1 MQHSYEGLDRSGGFA
16 RAGLLEPL
24 RHRDFRLLMGGLSV
38 SLLGDGLFIVA
49 LAWQVYAVSNAP
61 SALAGVGIA
70 MTVPTITCLL
80 LGGAVSDRFDRRR
93 VMLAADGVRA
103 IALGALAVLSLTGA
117 VALWHLLVIGV
128 VYGAATAFFDPSS
141 DALVPE
147 LLPVNLL
154 AQANSLSQLI
164 RPVALRLAGPAL
176 GGAFVAALG
185 AGGAFAL
192 DAMSFLISA
201 AALMAMSRTHRT
213 SAASEGSTLRQVA
226 TGVRYVR
233 RHAWLWVTLVSAAAA
248 YLLFMGPTEVLLPF
262 LVKNELHGGA
272 GELGLVFAAGGFG
285 SLICALAIG
294 SHGLPARSMT
304 FIYCTWTAATLAVA
318 GYGIAHAL
326 WGLMIASF
334 AFNALETAGTIA
346 WATAKQR
353 HVPIA
358 LLGRVSSLDWLISI
372 GLLPLSFALTGPV
385 SSALGVRTTL
395 IGAGV
400 LGALVTAAALL
411 VPGARTIDGVSRHS
425 RRRAIAFEAEPVGAV
440 ARLHFVGEPST
451 TSLSPTQAGNVEHH
465 VGSATVTP
473 AGVPG

>member
-16 RAGLLEPL
+16 RTGLLEPL
-24 RHRDFRLLMGGLSV
+24 RHRDFRLLMGGTCI
-38 SLLGDGLFIVA
+38 SLFGDGVFIVA

-61 SALAGVGIA
+61 SALASVGIA
-70 MTVPTITCLL
+70 MTVPTIACLL

-93 VMLAADGVRA
+93 VMLIADCVRA
-103 IALGALAVLSLTGA
+103 SALGALAVLSVTGA
-117 VALWHLLVIGV
+117 LALWQLLVIGA
-128 VYGAATAFFDPSS
+128 VYGAATAFFDPAS

-147 LLPVNLL
+147 LLPAELL
-154 AQANSLSQLI
+154 AQANSFDQLI

-176 GGAFVAALG
+176 GGVLVAVLG

-192 DAMSFLISA
+192 DAASFLLSA
-201 AALMAMSRTHRT
+201 AALLAMSRTVRP
-213 SAASEGSTLRQVA
+213 AVVSEGSTLRQVA
-226 TGVRYVR
+226 TGMRYVR
-233 RHAWLWVTLVSAAAA
+233 RHAWLWATLASAAVA

-262 LVKNELHGGA
+262 VVKNELHGGA
-272 GELGLVFAAGGFG
+272 GQLGLVFAAGGFG
-285 SLICALAIG
+285 SLACALAIG
-294 SHGLPARSMT
+294 NHGLPARSMT
-304 FIYCTWTAATLAVA
+304 FIYLTWTAATLAVA

-326 WGLMIASF
+326 WGLMLVSLV
-334 AFNALETAGTIA
+334 FNGLETAGTIA

-385 SSALGVRTTL
+385 SSAIGVRTTL

-411 VPGARTIDGVSRHS
+411 VPGVREIDGEPA
-425 RRRAIAFEAEPVGAV
+425 RARPRGLSFVGAPVGEIPRLRLVGDSGATWSPV
-440 ARLHFVGEPST
+440 PPAGSLGHNAATVIPARL
-451 TSLSPTQAGNVEHH
+451 
-465 VGSATVTP
+465 
-473 AGVPG
+473 PG

>member
-16 RAGLLEPL
+16 RVGLLSPL
-24 RHRDFRLLMGGLSV
+24 RHRDFRLLMGGMSV
-38 SLLGDGLFIVA
+38 SLIGDGVFIVA
-49 LAWQVYAVSNAP
+49 LAWQVYAVSNTP
-61 SALAGVGIA
+61 SALASVGIA

-93 VMLAADGVRA
+93 VMLVADTVRA
-103 IALGALAVLSLTGA
+103 IALGTLAGLSLTGA
-117 VALWHLLVIGV
+117 LALWHLLVIGV

-147 LLPVNLL
+147 LLPAELL

-176 GGAFVAALG
+176 GGALVAALG

-192 DAMSFLISA
+192 DAASFLVSA
-201 AALMAMSRTHRT
+201 AALVAMSRTHRP
-213 SAASEGSTLRQVA
+213 SPGAGEGSTLRQVA
-226 TGVRYVR
+226 TGMRYVR
-233 RHAWLWVTLVSAAAA
+233 SHAWLWATLASAAVA

-262 LVKNELHGGA
+262 VVKNELHGGA
-272 GELGLVFAAGGFG
+272 GQLGLVFAAGGFG

-294 SHGLPARSMT
+294 THGLPGRSMT
-304 FIYCTWTAATLAVA
+304 FIYGTWTAATLAVA
-318 GYGIAHAL
+318 GYGLAHAL
-326 WGLMIASF
+326 WGLMIVSF
-334 AFNALETAGTIA
+334 AFNGLETAGTIA

-372 GLLPLSFALTGPV
+372 GLLPLSFALTGSV
-385 SSALGVRTTL
+385 SAAVGVRTTL
-395 IGAGV
+395 IGAGL

-411 VPGARTIDGVSRHS
+411 VPGVREIDGPA
-425 RRRAIAFEAEPVGAV
+425 RRRIVFEPLPVGE
-440 ARLHFVGEPST
+440 LPPLPLG
-451 TSLSPTQAGNVEHH
+451 
-465 VGSATVTP
+465 
-473 AGVPG
+473 